1 MYHHWG
7 CKLFIGHC
15 LLLLLIDP
23 WLFVKMFYIIFFYNS
38 LFVIMFVT
46 SCLYGLID
54 HFIKNNN
61 IFIFRLLSSKMIFF
75 VLYQYVTFPNIISE
89 LADGIQNE
97 NLSKGRDKLMLLLL
111 QFISGSIQKNP
122 PQDFVEVK

>member
-1 MYHHWG
+1 
-7 CKLFIGHC
+7 
-15 LLLLLIDP
+15 
-23 WLFVKMFYIIFFYNS
+23 
-38 LFVIMFVT
+38 MFVT

>member
-1 MYHHWG
+1 
-7 CKLFIGHC
+7 
-15 LLLLLIDP
+15 
-23 WLFVKMFYIIFFYNS
+23 
-38 LFVIMFVT
+38 
-46 SCLYGLID
+46 
-54 HFIKNNN
+54 
-61 IFIFRLLSSKMIFF
+61 MIFF

-122 PQDFVEVK
+122 PQDFVEVNKNKIIPNKRAGCVLFVSVFY